1 MLDSPGG
8 TRTFSVRPRNGV
20 PGAAES
26 GDRAGGSGG
35 DPGPAAEE
43 IDVEDGPVLVAFS
56 GGLDTSWC
64 VAHLRET
71 TGRPVVTATIDTG
84 GFDAAELARIE
95 ARARELGAARHF
107 TVDGTPAVFDRFVRF
122 LVAGNCLRGGVYP
135 MCVSAERIVQAE
147 ETARIARDV
156 GASAVAHG
164 STGAGN
170 DQVRFDV
177 ALSVLA
183 PGVRVLTPVRELQLS
198 RQQEFD
204 WLTSHGFPAKLEART
219 YSVNKGLWGTTI
231 GGGGLHDPRRPVP
244 QDCWQDTAD
253 PDAAPAAGAEVSV
266 AFDRGVPVAL
276 DGEAMPGPALVR
288 RLTALAAPH
297 GVGRGIHTG
306 DTILGIK
313 GRLAFEAPAA
323 AVLLAAHR
331 EIEKL
336 VLTKL
341 QVRWKDQLGA
351 FYGDLVH
358 EALWFDPV
366 RADVEQ
372 YLLSSQRAVTG
383 TVRVRLVRGRVEIVS
398 TDSPASLLGRLG
410 ATYGEG
416 SRAWTG
422 EEARGFCKVYGV
434 PSVLAARRDRDL
446 EEGGAR

>member
-1 MLDSPGG
+1 M
-8 TRTFSVRPRNGV
+8 
-20 PGAAES
+20 
-26 GDRAGGSGG
+26 
-35 DPGPAAEE
+35 
-43 IDVEDGPVLVAFS
+43 LVAFS

-84 GFDAAELARIE
+84 GFDAAEIARIE

-107 TVDGTPAVFDRFVRF
+107 TVDATRAVFDRFVRF
-122 LVAGNCLRGGVYP
+122 LVAGNSLRGGVYP

-147 ETARIARDV
+147 ETARIARDI
-156 GASAVAHG
+156 GASSVAHG

-183 PGVRVLTPVRELQLS
+183 PGVKVLAPVRELQLS

-204 WLTSHGFPAKLEART
+204 YLTSKGFSAKLEAKT
-219 YSVNKGLWGTTI
+219 YSVNRGLWGTTI

-244 QDCWQDTAD
+244 HDCWQDTAD
-253 PDAAPAAGAEVSV
+253 PDRAPEGGAEVSV
-266 AFDRGVPVAL
+266 TFEHGLPVAL
-276 DGEAMPGPALVR
+276 DSEKLDGVTIVR

-323 AVLLAAHR
+323 AVLVLAHR

-336 VLTKL
+336 VLTRL
-341 QVRWKDQLGA
+341 QARWKDQLGA

-366 RADVEQ
+366 RIDVERF
-372 YLLSSQRAVTG
+372 LESSQRTVTG
-383 TVRVRLVRGRVEIVS
+383 TVRVRLCRGRAEIVS
-398 TDSPASLLGRLG
+398 IDSPASLLGRLG

-446 EEGGAR
+446 EEGARS